1 MIRPLNSPSDLWL
14 VRSLK
19 EKGKGFGL
27 VPDNSGVWQ
36 RVFLSLIFFPLAEEN
51 LATYV
56 LLGEEK
62 GFVQTRKSYGREG
75 VEVIYLAPAPCYAPV
90 GEPLLNYACW
100 RLGTFGVKKLFVD
113 VPEGEDGFFRHAGF
127 SVYAREFL
135 YLIDSLPEGL
145 PEPGNWQP
153 LSRGDRLAQAKA
165 YQSLTPTPVR
175 QIEGGLGTKKL
186 GFPHTLMVEQ
196 KEMVLKEGGTPIAFL
211 SAWKE
216 GGSSWVRLLLQP
228 GLEAQSTRIVGMA
241 LAWAKA
247 NFPPPF
253 AFRVRSYEG
262 ALAKGLEE
270 WGFPPQKSLSIMVR
284 NILAMEKVIL
294 KQIPAI
300 S

>member
-1 MIRPLNSPSDLWL
+1 VIRPLNSPSDLWL

-19 EKGKGFGL
+19 GKGKGFGL

-36 RVFLSLIFFPLAEEN
+36 RAFLSLIFFPLAEES

-62 GFVQTRKSYGREG
+62 GFIQTRKSYGREG
-75 VEVIYLAPAPCYAPV
+75 VEVIYLAPAPCYAPI
-90 GEPLLNYACW
+90 GEPLVNYVCW

-113 VPEGEDGFFRHAGF
+113 ASEGEESFFRQAGF

-145 PEPGNWQP
+145 PEPGQWQP
-153 LSRGDRLAQAKA
+153 LGQEDFLARVKA
-165 YQSLTPTPVR
+165 YQSITPTPVR
-175 QIEGGLGTKKL
+175 QIEGGPGTKKL
-186 GFPHTLMVEQ
+186 SFPNKLMVEQ
-196 KEMVLKEGGTPIAFL
+196 KEVVLKESGNPIAFL
-211 SAWKE
+211 SAWRE
-216 GGSSWVRLLLQP
+216 GESGWMRLLLSP
-228 GLEAQSTRIVGMA
+228 GYEAQSTKVVGMA

-247 NFPPPF
+247 NFHLPF
-253 AFRVRSYEG
+253 ALRVRSYEG

-284 NILAMEKVIL
+284 NILAMEKAIL

>member
-14 VRSLK
+14 LRSLK
-19 EKGKGFGL
+19 GKGKGFGL
-27 VPDNSGVWQ
+27 VPDDSGVWQ
-36 RVFLSLIFFPLAEEN
+36 RAFLSLIFFPLAEEN

-56 LLGEEK
+56 HLGEEK

-90 GEPLLNYACW
+90 GEPLLNYVCW
-100 RLGTFGVKKLFVD
+100 RFGTFGVKKLFVD
-113 VPEGEDGFFRHAGF
+113 VPEGEDGFFRQIGF

-135 YLIDSLPEGL
+135 YLIDYLPEGL

-153 LSRGDRLAQAKA
+153 LSPGDRLAQAKA
-165 YQSLTPTPVR
+165 YQNITPTPVR
-175 QIEGGLGTKKL
+175 QIEGGLSTKKL
-186 GFPHTLMVEQ
+186 GLPHMLTVEQ
-196 KEMVLKEGGTPIAFL
+196 KELVLKEGGTQMAFL

-216 GGSSWVRLLLQP
+216 GGSSWMRLLLPP
-228 GLEAQSTRIVGMA
+228 GHETQSARIVGMA

-262 ALAKGLEE
+262 TLAKGLEE